1 MTTPEEAV
9 RKYLKGIGAIP
20 KEDPERFT
28 DLEQE
33 REGVFRHMIETFV
46 NDLHRYGFVT
56 RVWGYYKAFHV
67 GVDFYDPD
75 LEVLLAEKGTVYDHA
90 KAEQYASIQTRGSV
104 FFRFINDALT
114 VEGDIP
120 VAMLRPIH
128 PSDEFWRETIKE
140 EKPTDITEVHLHMW
154 DHKPAVH
161 IHIEGRNVDP
171 AKLARFI
178 AKINNISKRFI
189 TEGKIGREV
198 I

>member
-9 RKYLKGIGAIP
+9 RKYLKGIGTIP
-20 KEDPERFT
+20 EEDPPQQT
-28 DLEQE
+28 TLQLEIE
-33 REGVFRHMIETFV
+33 KARTFRYMIERFV
-46 NDLHRYGFVT
+46 NDLKNYGFVT
-56 RVWGYYKAFHV
+56 RTWGYYEAFPNV

-75 LEVLLAEKGTVYDHA
+75 LEMLLAEKGEVYNHA
-90 KAEQYASIQTRGSV
+90 KAERYASVQTRGSV
-104 FFRFINDALT
+104 FFRFINNTLT

-161 IHIEGRNVDP
+161 IHIEGKNVDP
-171 AKLARFI
+171 TKLAHFI
-178 AKINNISKRFI
+178 TRIRDISKRFL
-189 TEGKIGREV
+189 TERR
-198 I
+198 

>member
-20 KEDPERFT
+20 KEDPEQFA

-33 REGVFRHMIETFV
+33 RERVFRHMVETFV
-46 NDLHRYGFVT
+46 SDLHRYGFVT
-56 RVWGYYKAFHV
+56 RTWGHYEAFHV

-75 LEVLLAEKGTVYDHA
+75 LEMLLAEKGAVYNHV
-90 KAEQYASIQTRGSV
+90 KAEQYATVQTRGSV
-104 FFRFINDALT
+104 FFRFINNALA

-128 PSDEFWRETIKE
+128 PKDEFWRETIKE

-171 AKLARFI
+171 RKLARFI
-178 AKINNISKRFI
+178 ARINNISKRFI